1 MRSRISSTRLFDA
14 ASTSITS
21 SDVPSA
27 TATQLSHTPH
37 GSPSAPRFGA
47 VHRLR
52 EDARGGGLARAARPG
67 EEVRVADTTLAHRV
81 AQRDGDVLLT
91 DQIGEPLG
99 SVLPVQGLVG
109 HELRL

>member
-37 GSPSAPRFGA
+37 GSPSAPRFVQFIAFARMRA
-47 VHRLR
+47 VVVFPVPRGPENKYAWPTRPSRTALR
-52 EDARGGGLARAARPG
+52 NAIVTGCCPTRSLNRWGRYFR
-67 EEVRVADTTLAHRV
+67 
-81 AQRDGDVLLT
+81 
-91 DQIGEPLG
+91 
-99 SVLPVQGLVG
+99 
-109 HELRL
+109 